1 MKIFENIIKKGD
13 LVFDVGSNIGDKSE
27 SFLSLGAKVIGFEP
41 QSECYHYLLDRFK
54 GNTNFIT
61 ENIAL
66 SNKVGSEIMYKAS
79 YHTISS
85 MSEEFITEAKKER
98 FIGYNWDTKI
108 VVETNTLDNIIE
120 KYGLP
125 SFIKIDVEGYEL
137 NVLQGLSTSVD
148 YVSVEFNPEL
158 CQSTVD
164 CIEYVDNLNN
174 NQSLFN
180 YGYREDEFF
189 KFDWISKYQIIEYLR
204 SINDHVF
211 EFGDVY
217 IKKIV

>member
-27 SFLSLGAKVIGFEP
+27 SFLNLGAKVIGFEP
-41 QSECYHYLLDRFK
+41 QTECYYYLLDRFK
-54 GNTNFIT
+54 GNPNLFA

-98 FIGYNWDTKI
+98 FTEYNWDTKI
-108 VVETNTLDNIIE
+108 VVETNTLDNIVK

-148 YVSVEFNPEL
+148 FVSVEFNPEL
-158 CQSTVD
+158 CQSTID

-189 KFDWISKYQIIEYLR
+189 KFDWISKDQIIEYLR

-217 IKKIV
+217 IKKIK